1 MMKRSKGEKFK
12 RGILLYAT
20 FLALDLLLFTSCNQ
34 KDEATA
40 SKPQPQPLGE
50 VCTVAVVAPIGD
62 AATKSRLERTAQWF
76 ADNFHEAQ
84 QHDSLHVTLKIDWYD
99 ELSEDMAA
107 LSRRLANDTTVKAV
121 IGPFSNENLALFAP
135 ACHKTRKP
143 LIAPTATSE
152 EIVRRYAIPTL
163 LGMNTYEGG
172 FLWTLTETDARCVET
187 MMTLYRSR
195 LGKHPQELGVLPSV
209 ACFSPADQYGQTFFD
224 WTPFHAHNLGIRL
237 TRNEQYADGSDLLNC
252 MYNYLR
258 HQNREEEV
266 VSALLSS
273 NLCVVETTRQ
283 LCDVVRLRRKMLI
296 EDYRMT
302 ESDGD
307 ASWDDVSYDKY
318 WELFESFFRTWFAFS
333 NLSEEAIAALDT
345 RDKAMLQGYQGFSP
359 YADPA
364 TGFEKAYTE
373 KFGSMPTFAE
383 CKFYDA
389 LLLAGL
395 ASRLLL
401 TLDKRDFAVGD
412 AKNAMNKFFNLCI
425 FIIGGEHEETTN
437 ASDAVWH
444 IDAMRNYIGNLRA
457 MTGQKRFCG
466 ASGHIVFDAETSMQI
481 AKTTYVH
488 WQLTDG
494 KIYHRT
500 YFGPNGQL
508 EVSPSASWNIFYD
521 EETANKD
528 FSEMAGDVIPAISY
542 PALTEQYAVLVQGS
556 DGSTNYRHLADVL
569 SVYQL
574 LRKGGFDDDH
584 IVLILDKQ
592 EAARRGNI
600 IRSSYISDDLM
611 GGTDGLPSA
620 VVDYDNHALT
630 AAEVADILK
639 NVSGNVA
646 GANILL
652 YWSGHGRSQ
661 SNGGSNEFEWLGTS
675 GGQGFTADLLRQTAS
690 EMLAEGGARKL
701 LVIAEPC
708 YAEATVSSL
717 VGITGALAFV
727 GASTAEQ
734 SWGDNWNNEGLY
746 WMSDRFTQ
754 NVVKQLTGNPAI
766 TYRELFLYC
775 AKHTLGSHVR
785 IVNVEHFGNLYT
797 NSPQEFFVKMKSEK

>member
-1 MMKRSKGEKFK
+1 MMMKSSKVEKFK

-20 FLALDLLLFTSCNQ
+20 FLALYLLLFTSCKQ
-34 KDEATA
+34 EDETIA
-40 SKPQPQPLGE
+40 SQPQPYGVE
-50 VCTVAVVAPIGD
+50 CTVAVVAPIGD
-62 AATKSRLERTAQWF
+62 AATKLRLERTAQWF

-84 QHDSLHVTLKIDWYD
+84 QYDSLHVTLKIDWYD
-99 ELSEDMAA
+99 ELSDDMAA

-121 IGPFSNENLALFAP
+121 IGPFANENLALFAP
-135 ACHKTRKP
+135 ACYKTRKP

-163 LGMNTYEGG
+163 FGMNTYEGG

-187 MMTLYRSR
+187 MMTLYRSW
-195 LGKHPQELGVLPSV
+195 LGKHPYELGVSPSV

-224 WTPFHAHNLGIRL
+224 WAPFHAHNLGIRL
-237 TRNEQYADGSDLLNC
+237 TRNEQYADGSDLLSC
-252 MYNYLR
+252 MNNYLQY
-258 HQNREEEV
+258 QNKEEEV
-266 VSALLSS
+266 ATSLLSS
-273 NLCVVETTRQ
+273 NLCVVESTRQ

-296 EDYRMT
+296 EDYRMK
-302 ESDGD
+302 EADGD
-307 ASWDDVSYDKY
+307 ASWDDVSYDHY
-318 WELFESFFRTWFAFS
+318 WELFESFFRTWFVFS
-333 NLSEEAIAALDT
+333 NLSEEAIAALDA

-395 ASRLLL
+395 GSRLLL

-412 AKNAMNKFFNLCI
+412 AKISMNQLFNYCL
-425 FIIGGEHEETTN
+425 FVIGGEHVETTN
-437 ASDAVWH
+437 AADAIWQ
-444 IDAMRNYIGNLRA
+444 IAAMRNYIGSLRA
-457 MTGQKRFCG
+457 MVGLKRFCG
-466 ASGHIVFDAETSMQI
+466 ASGHIVFDAETSTQI

-508 EVSPSASWNIFYD
+508 EVSPSASWSFFYD
-521 EETANKD
+521 EDTANKD
-528 FSEMAGDVIPAISY
+528 FSEMAEDVMPAISY

-592 EAARRGNI
+592 EAARQDNI
-600 IRSSYISDDLM
+600 IRSSFISDDLM
-611 GGTDGLPSA
+611 GGTDGLPGA

-639 NVSGNVA
+639 KVSGSVA

-675 GGQGFTADLLRQTAS
+675 AGQGFTADLLRQTAS

-727 GASTAEQ
+727 GANTAEQ
-734 SWGDNWNNEGLY
+734 SWGDNWNSEGLY

-754 NVVKQLTGNPAI
+754 NVVKQLTDNPAI
-766 TYRELFLYC
+766 TYRDLFLYC
-775 AKHTLGSHVR
+775 AQHTLGSHAR

-797 NSPQEFFVKMKSEK
+797 DSPQEFFVKMKSEK